1 MLEPT
6 RPGRVQAR
14 VPACWEDPGPG
25 LGPWASVQGD
35 EGPALPTVHPRSL
48 SPRWLTLPH
57 LGPPPSPGPAYL
69 TGLDFSFP
77 AASLCLAGSPWQ
89 LPLLLQQR
97 DSPASRIARDGK
109 GEAPTLEMRD
119 ILHSYSLTPS

>member
-1 MLEPT
+1 MCLPAGKIPVLGWA
-6 RPGRVQAR
+6 PGRVFREIRALPCPPSIQGL
-14 VPACWEDPGPG
+14 VPTVANPATPGP
-25 LGPWASVQGD
+25 
-35 EGPALPTVHPRSL
+35 
-48 SPRWLTLPH
+48 
-57 LGPPPSPGPAYL
+57 PPPSPGPAYL